1 MQKKQKNVSPSTLK
15 GKMRKAPKNSKKIGS
30 CCFLHI
36 CSGDADGGVIGD
48 IQLAHFAFL
57 KSSFSF
63 SGSRER
69 CCLEERTWDGETQCV
84 RALYKLNQGR
94 YRWNYFK
101 LQQCR
106 MGRAY
111 EGELDWSPRRFY
123 LIWSLTGH
131 SIVFEVSWRVRT
143 KVDYIDVLE
152 WCP

>member
-1 MQKKQKNVSPSTLK
+1 MELDGNKAIVIIWQGCLCLVRVVSLKWDRHAKKQKNVSPSTLK

-94 YRWNYFK
+94 YR
-101 LQQCR
+101 
-106 MGRAY
+106 
-111 EGELDWSPRRFY
+111 
-123 LIWSLTGH
+123 
-131 SIVFEVSWRVRT
+131 
-143 KVDYIDVLE
+143 
-152 WCP
+152 

>member
-1 MQKKQKNVSPSTLK
+1 MQKPKNVSPSTLK

-84 RALYKLNQGR
+84 LAFYIQIR
-94 YRWNYFK
+94 
-101 LQQCR
+101 
-106 MGRAY
+106 
-111 EGELDWSPRRFY
+111 PRR
-123 LIWSLTGH
+123 
-131 SIVFEVSWRVRT
+131 VSMKLLQT
-143 KVDYIDVLE
+143 KAMQDGKLD
-152 WCP
+152 